1 MRDAQPMNSA
11 KNNNDTGALL
21 SPMSQESQKSRH
33 RFTTTNSASNLN
45 GAPARIKKE
54 KNNPRIEMLA
64 MPRARH
70 TGDMLSADSKS
81 TGSA

>member
-45 GAPARIKKE
+45 GAPARIK
-54 KNNPRIEMLA
+54 
-64 MPRARH
+64 
-70 TGDMLSADSKS
+70 
-81 TGSA
+81 